1 MGEEEV
7 EEARVWEKEGSW
19 EKINQNEKC
28 MKRLMNGKSLF
39 YKLIIRHNYLKA
51 FEQRQSTWMDNPT
64 PRSHELLNKII
75 SARHEISPYKLLI

>member
-28 MKRLMNGKSLF
+28 MKRLMNGNHYF
-39 YKLIIRHNYLKA
+39 
-51 FEQRQSTWMDNPT
+51 
-64 PRSHELLNKII
+64 I
-75 SARHEISPYKLLI
+75 S